1 MTASASSE
9 PAVAPQ
15 GQAEEA
21 PNRALLPVILTGVFM
36 SVLDAFIV
44 VVAIPSMQRD
54 LHASSAAIQFIIT
67 GFTLA
72 YGATLITGSRLGD
85 LYGRRR
91 IFTIGLYLFVLSS
104 LACGLASNILI
115 LLAARVAQGAAA
127 GLMSPQALTILGAA
141 FRGEARARAFTAYG
155 VVMGI
160 AGVFGQLLGG
170 VLIQANV
177 FGSSW
182 RPVFL
187 INVPFGIVAAL
198 LVPRVVPESRA
209 PRRPRLDIPGM
220 ILLTMA
226 LVALVLPLI
235 EGRQEHWPTWT
246 WACLAAAAPLFL
258 LFGLYE
264 HGLGRRDRAP
274 LVDLT
279 LFRERAFT
287 VGLFVQ
293 LFFWTGQASFF
304 LILALYLQQGRGLGP
319 REAGLII
326 IPLGL
331 GYMVT
336 SLNAHHLARRLGRQV
351 IAIGGLV
358 RAVGLGLLI
367 LVVAGIGVT
376 GHVLLLAP
384 PLAIDGAGMGMVI
397 APLASTVL
405 ARVSPQH
412 AGAASGVLVTALH
425 VGASLGVAIVG
436 IIFYGSLAHS
446 NGANAFPHAFNLSLV
461 YIIAV
466 VIVVATLVQL
476 LPRAFGGPKVA
487 APTPASHDSATKPSG
502 SYR

>member
-9 PAVAPQ
+9 PAVARQ

-21 PNRALLPVILTGVFM
+21 ANWALLPIILTGVFM
-36 SVLDAFIV
+36 SILDAFIV
-44 VVAIPSMQRD
+44 VVAIPSIQRD

-91 IFTIGLYLFVLSS
+91 IFTIGLYLFALSS
-104 LACGLASNILI
+104 LACGLAPNISV

-127 GLMSPQALTILGAA
+127 GLMSPQALTILGTA
-141 FRGEARARAFTAYG
+141 FGGEARARAFTAYG

-160 AGVFGQLLGG
+160 AGIFGQLLGG

-187 INVPFGIVAAL
+187 INVPVGIVAAL

-209 PRRPRLDIPGM
+209 PQRPRLDIPGM

-246 WACLAAAAPLFL
+246 WVCLAAAAPLFL

-264 HGLGRRDRAP
+264 HGLGQRDQAP
-274 LVDLT
+274 LVNLT

-287 VGLFVQ
+287 VGLFAQ

-304 LILALYLQQGRGLGP
+304 LMLALYLQQGRGLGP

-326 IPLGL
+326 VPLGV
-331 GYMVT
+331 GYMLT
-336 SLNAHHLARRLGRQV
+336 SVNAHHLARRLGRQV
-351 IAIGGLV
+351 IAIGGLL

-367 LVVAGIGVT
+367 LIVARIGVT
-376 GHVLLLAP
+376 GNILILAP
-384 PLAIDGAGMGMVI
+384 PLAIDGAGMGMAI

-446 NGANAFPHAFNLSLV
+446 NGANTFPHAFNLSLV

-466 VIVVATLVQL
+466 VIVVAMLVQL
-476 LPRAFGGPKVA
+476 LPRAVGGPKVA
-487 APTPASHDSATKPSG
+487 ALAPASHDSATKASG